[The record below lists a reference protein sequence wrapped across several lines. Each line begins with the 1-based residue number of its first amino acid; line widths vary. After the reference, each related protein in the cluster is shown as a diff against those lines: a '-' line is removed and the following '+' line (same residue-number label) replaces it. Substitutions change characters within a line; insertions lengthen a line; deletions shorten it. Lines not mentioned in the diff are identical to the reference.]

1 MTYSP
6 EASDL
11 YPDKIP
17 KKLLLY
23 YIILYYIILYYII
36 LYYII
41 LYYIILY
48 YIILYY
54 IILYYIILYYIILLL
69 FCQFVHTD
77 KLYCMIAIGAVI
89 IQKQIV

>member
-6 EASDL
+6 GASDL

-36 LYYII
+36 LLLI
-41 LYYIILY
+41 
-48 YIILYY
+48 
-54 IILYYIILYYIILLL
+54 LL
-69 FCQFVHTD
+69 FCQFVYTD

>member
-6 EASDL
+6 GASDL
-11 YPDKIP
+11 YPDKIA

-23 YIILYYIILYYII
+23 YIIIYYIILYFNILYYIILYYII
-36 LYYII
+36 LYYIM
-41 LYYIILY
+41 L
-48 YIILYY
+48 
-54 IILYYIILYYIILLL
+54 LLL
-69 FCQFVHTD
+69 FCQFVNTD